1 MATFEVSYTASKP
14 QAPPTGAGTIEWF
27 LQPWAREVGAPTW
40 EKVIGTGVTVYLS
53 TASLAVINAMP
64 HSTAAEKQAKNAA
77 VVTLLLANIQ
87 HKASESLIG
96 QTPEIVQRIAENNA
110 ASVVE
115 VDAINEYIEVTMGQT
130 YPVRFSV

>member
-40 EKVIGTGVTVYLS
+40 EKVLGAGVTVYLS
-53 TASLAVINAMP
+53 TAALATINAMS

-77 VVTLLLANIQ
+77 VVALLLANIQ
-87 HKASESLIG
+87 NRASEILIG

-115 VDAINEYIEVTMGQT
+115 VDAINDYITVTMGQT